1 MIGGCMRTGSVL
13 VQFSGLK
20 RVDRCRLCNEHRE
33 DPGSFSQIPSGGAVN
48 QGKPGDSRVP
58 FFPGRK
64 TNVKGG
70 AEGVGD
76 VGLASLTRRMH
87 GLAAVNQAR

>member
-1 MIGGCMRTGSVL
+1 MRTGSVL
-13 VQFSGLK
+13 VQFSGRK

-33 DPGSFSQIPSGGAVN
+33 DPGSFSQIPSGEAVN

-64 TNVKGG
+64 TNVKGELRG
-70 AEGVGD
+70 WEMLAWPLLHVGCM
-76 VGLASLTRRMH
+76 ASRR
-87 GLAAVNQAR
+87 